1 MNARNLHTSILR
13 GLITVIIGLGLN
25 YCSSPEDENYA
36 WLIGLAAILPPPGT
50 EVEPADVGSGETE
63 SVPFSI
69 QIDDLLGNPDF
80 LFETTQ
86 TVDVFITVVDAV
98 APVEGSRVRVFELVD
113 NTTGEQVL
121 FQAAT
126 DVNGNATGSI
136 TINRAVAAVII
147 EYQFAGQTY
156 RQQVDLTMVQEIRRT
171 LNIMAMV
178 GPVPVMDRDGDGIPD
193 DMDHYPDDPG
203 RATMVTYP
211 SAPLRYYTIA
221 FEDLYPRQGD
231 ADFND
236 YVLRLKYEEDLDAQ
250 GRIVGL
256 RGEIVHAARGA
267 GYKHTLHLTL
277 PGADDAR
284 LQLMRVDELDNV
296 VHSEDRYVADF
307 SGVELMPRSD
317 TTISMSNT
325 AKGAN
330 VFRTGQR
337 VNFEI
342 TPAAPLRRADLG
354 SMPYDLF
361 LRVLD
366 TGHDIHFA
374 GRYVDED
381 GADRYVDSA
390 GFPWALMVPGDWRWP
405 YERGN
410 IHPAYPLFDDWYG
423 SGGENARNWYD
434 FPEIEAVVPVF

>member
-1 MNARNLHTSILR
+1 MNARSFIR
-13 GLITVIIGLGLN
+13 PIIRLLFAIVLAFGLGS
-25 YCSSPEDENYA
+25 CSSPEDENYA
-36 WLIGLAAILPPPGT
+36 WLVGLAAVLPPPGA
-50 EVEPADVGSGETE
+50 EVEPADVNAGETE
-63 SVPFSI
+63 TVPFSI
-69 QIDDLLGNPDF
+69 QIDDLVGDPNF

-113 NTTGEQVL
+113 NSTGEQVL

-126 DVNGNATGSI
+126 NANGNATGSI
-136 TINRAVAAVII
+136 TINRAVPAVII

-193 DMDHYPDDPG
+193 DQDHYPDDPT
-203 RATMVTYP
+203 RATMVRYP
-211 SAPLRYYTIA
+211 SPPLQHYTIA

-236 YVLRLKYEEDLDAQ
+236 YVLRLRYEEDLDAR

-256 RGEIVHAARGA
+256 RGEIVHVARGA

-277 PGADDAR
+277 PGAENAR
-284 LQLMRVDELDNV
+284 LRLMRYDELENV
-296 VHSEDRYVADF
+296 VHSEDRIVANF
-307 SGVELMPRSD
+307 TGVELMPRSD
-317 TTISMSNT
+317 RTISASNT
-325 AKGAN
+325 APNAGE
-330 VFRTGQR
+330 FRTGER
-337 VNFEI
+337 ANFEI
-342 TPAAPLRRADLG
+342 TPAAPLQRADLG
-354 SMPYDLF
+354 AMPYDLF
-361 LRVLD
+361 LRVLN

-374 GRYVDED
+374 GRYFDD
-381 GADRYVDSA
+381 GGADRFVDPA

-410 IHPAYPLFDDWYG
+410 IHPAYPLFDDWYS
-423 SGGENARNWYD
+423 SGGVSARNWYD
-434 FPEIEAVVPVF
+434 FPENEAVVPEF